1 MSFRKYGGI
10 NYAATQNIVKSRYNT
25 TNDIYVTN
33 GIGQTNSKINL
44 YSDIS
49 GNVVITGSLDVSG
62 NCTATAYYTSSDY
75 RIKENIKLLDKTY
88 TTDNLNPVTYIN
100 NKLGKQDI
108 GFIAHEVQEIYPFL
122 VTGDKDSEDIQTLNY
137 NGLIGILVN
146 EIKNIKKEVETLKDE
161 IKKMK

>member
-1 MSFRKYGGI
+1 
-10 NYAATQNIVKSRYNT
+10 
-25 TNDIYVTN
+25 VTN

-100 NKLGKQDI
+100 NQLGKQDI

-122 VTGDKDSEDIQTLNY
+122 VSGDKDGPDIQSLNY
-137 NGLIGILVN
+137 NGIIGILVN

>member
-25 TNDIYVTN
+25 INDIYVTN

-49 GNVVITGSLDVSG
+49 GNVVITGT
-62 NCTATAYYTSSDY
+62 CTATSYNSTSDY

-122 VTGDKDSEDIQTLNY
+122 VSGDKDGPDIQSLNY
-137 NGLIGILVN
+137 NGIIGILVN